1 MPVPPT
7 LLGNLDMVHSSREAQ
22 KRGGGQ
28 SYHLLWSWARNTV
41 WRHVKAVTVNAGIPD
56 GLHRSSKGLRH
67 GYGVH
72 AITSCVRLNML
83 SKWMGHAILEV
94 TAIYANALGAE

>member
-1 MPVPPT
+1 M
-7 LLGNLDMVHSSREAQ
+7 
-22 KRGGGQ
+22 
-28 SYHLLWSWARNTV
+28 
-41 WRHVKAVTVNAGIPD
+41 NAGIPD

-72 AITSCVRLNML
+72 AITSRVRLNML

-94 TAIYANALGAE
+94 TAIYANAFGAE